1 MLSESARMSS
11 AAEARFRIQAPHPT
25 ARAVQVIPLDPA
37 SDRVV
42 ARLAESAWNGVTFV
56 AASAFAGSDRRLV
69 EEVERADLVVMVAAA
84 GADARAAAIIGEAC
98 SRRRVPTATFVVRA
112 ASATDEALSKTL
124 AQVRPWSLMVVIAS
138 DEDYVEDIL
147 RSFR

>member
-11 AAEARFRIQAPHPT
+11 AAEARFRIQTPNPT
-25 ARAVQVIPLDPA
+25 
-37 SDRVV
+37 SRVV
-42 ARLAESAWNGVTFV
+42 KVIALDT
-56 AASAFAGSDRRLV
+56 ASEREIAKLV
-69 EEVERADLVVMVAAA
+69 EEVPTADLVVMVASA
-84 GADARAAAIIGEAC
+84 GADAKAATIIGEAC
-98 SRRRVPTATFVVRA
+98 SLERVMTTALIVRA
-112 ASATDEALSKTL
+112 ESATDEALSKTL